1 MEAVCILLGRD
12 TDWKSAKALLQ
23 ESNFM
28 DQLKNYDKD
37 NIPKKRIK
45 KINGKKYVKNPK
57 FTVEAIAKV
66 STAAKSL
73 CMWIHAMAIYD
84 RVAKTVEPKKITC

>member
-1 MEAVCILLGRD
+1 
-12 TDWKSAKALLQ
+12 
-23 ESNFM
+23 M

-57 FTVEAIAKV
+57 FTVEAIKV

-73 CMWIHAMAIYD
+73 CM
-84 RVAKTVEPKKITC
+84 